1 MIIVFFSFRII
12 LLNIRTRTV
21 RHVYDIIKEAER
33 ISNIS
38 LFEMTNNS
46 KLFYCQLIRVMRPF
60 QTIIQINIRW
70 TNVNF
75 CRIKGLEMNFELRFH
90 VLKKICR
97 IYHLWAIIIK
107 RKKYKWEKNCI
118 VQMLRNISDNLLKF
132 V

>member
-1 MIIVFFSFRII
+1 MIVVFFNFRII

-75 CRIKGLEMNFELRFH
+75 CRIEGSEMNFELRFH

-97 IYHLWAIIIK
+97 IYHLWVIIIK

>member
-1 MIIVFFSFRII
+1 MINVFFNFRII
-12 LLNIRTRTV
+12 SLNIWTRTV
-21 RHVYDIIKEAER
+21 RHVYDIIQETER
-33 ISNIS
+33 ISNIL

-75 CRIKGLEMNFELRFH
+75 CRIEGSEMNFELRFH

-97 IYHLWAIIIK
+97 IYHLWVIIIK

>member
-1 MIIVFFSFRII
+1 MIIVFFNFRII

-75 CRIKGLEMNFELRFH
+75 CRIEGLEMNFELRFH

-97 IYHLWAIIIK
+97 IYHLWVIIIK